1 MIHILLSLRRPS
13 FRGGAVSCSVFFSLF
28 AGDSLWQVVFFFL
41 GFVCVCVC
49 QGDLSMFS
57 TMGCSTIA
65 LPVGEVF
72 FANRSSQVEIVFF
85 VILWPGDFGTFM
97 RDAKRPESLP
107 RNITVGF
114 REACFW
120 MNCSLLRATPHKYV
134 WHFIVEE
141 HFNWCF
147 CCWWAKFNTGWLSSK
162 FRWWNDHLVAV
173 EHYSSTLSGPTGI

>member
-1 MIHILLSLRRPS
+1 MIHILLSVRRPS

-28 AGDSLWQVVFFFL
+28 AGDSLWQVVFFSL
-41 GFVCVCVC
+41 DLCVCVC
-49 QGDLSMFS
+49 QGDLSMLS

-107 RNITVGF
+107 RNYHSWFQWSV
-114 REACFW
+114 
-120 MNCSLLRATPHKYV
+120 LLNELQSFESHTAQVCMTFHCRRALQLM
-134 WHFIVEE
+134 F
-141 HFNWCF
+141 
-147 CCWWAKFNTGWLSSK
+147 LLLMSK
-162 FRWWNDHLVAV
+162 IQHRMTIFQ
-173 EHYSSTLSGPTGI
+173 I